1 VRVCDAGQD
10 REDVRGLLLRAYA
23 DANATCRHQSFR
35 HHARVGDARRYV
47 DGSVYA
53 ALMCAYVDVCV
64 LIRL

>member
-1 VRVCDAGQD
+1 MRVCDANQG
-10 REDVRGLLLRAYA
+10 RVDVRGLLLHAYA
-23 DANATCRHQSFR
+23 DANATCRHKPFR

-53 ALMCAYVDVCV
+53 ALMCAYVDVYV